1 MEPKRPQITKTILNK
16 INSSRGI
23 TVLHFKTYYRVLAIQ
38 TVWYWH
44 KKNHVDQQNKTEDP
58 NIIT

>member
-23 TVLHFKTYYRVLAIQ
+23 TVLHFKTYCRALAIQ
-38 TVWYWH
+38 TVWYCN